1 VLTPH
6 KHTDIKYSIPYI
18 SGLIIRELKRSGIVK
33 YDDLKNIIIKQ
44 VGKEVGDFFEYSL
57 SFLYLINEINYNQ
70 KSDTVA
76 I

>member
-18 SGLIIRELKRSGIVK
+18 SGLIIRELNRSGIVK
-33 YDDLKNIIIKQ
+33 YDDLKNVIINQI
-44 VGKEVGDFFEYSL
+44 GKEVGDFFEYSL
-57 SFLYLINEINYNQ
+57 SFLFLINKINYNQ
-70 KSDTVA
+70 KSDTIA

>member
-1 VLTPH
+1 MLTPH